1 MKKYLLLIIGF
12 SLFSCIHSRKPLEK
26 GISVYIGISDSY
38 KKGNTTVWVNDT
50 LVYDG
55 VFIFGKNSDYYNEMF
70 IGKIRK
76 DTGVVKFKVKILD
89 RDTTFFYKM
98 INVDSIAIGLNFE
111 EDFFY
116 VRDDKNKTI
125 WMLD

>member
-1 MKKYLLLIIGF
+1 MKKYLLFITCLA
-12 SLFSCIHSRKPLEK
+12 LFSCINSRKPLEK
-26 GISVYIGISDSY
+26 GISVYVGISNPY
-38 KKGNTTVWVNDT
+38 KEGNTTVWVNDT
-50 LVYDG
+50 IVYAG
-55 VFIFGKNSDYYNEMF
+55 KFVYGKNSDYYNEMF

-76 DTGVVKFKVKILD
+76 DTGIVKFKVKILD

-98 INVDSIAIGLNFE
+98 IGVDSIAIGLNFE

-116 VRDDKNKTI
+116 VRDDKYKTR